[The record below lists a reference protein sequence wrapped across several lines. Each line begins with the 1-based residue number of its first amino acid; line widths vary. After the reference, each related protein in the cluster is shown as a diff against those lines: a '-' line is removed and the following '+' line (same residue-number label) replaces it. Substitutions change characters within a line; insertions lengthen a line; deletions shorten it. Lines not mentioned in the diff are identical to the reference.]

1 VSYQIIELAYGGQ
14 SGECN
19 ELLSHLR
26 IRLERN
32 EMELEC

>member
-14 SGECN
+14 SGECY

-26 IRLERN
+26 IRPGDK
-32 EMELEC
+32 